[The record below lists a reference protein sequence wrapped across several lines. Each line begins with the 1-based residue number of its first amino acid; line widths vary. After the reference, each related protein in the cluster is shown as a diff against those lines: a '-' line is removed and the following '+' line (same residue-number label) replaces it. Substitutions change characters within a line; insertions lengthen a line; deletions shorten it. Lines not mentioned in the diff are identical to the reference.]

1 MKPVRLLTIMILSLV
16 AAAAVGRGGEPD
28 DLPAA
33 DAVVPELY
41 ATGFDR
47 AEGLAL
53 DAAGNLYVAGY
64 RGDGN
69 IGRITTDGTASV
81 LCTLDSLLP
90 MEGRHAR
97 PAGLKI
103 DSEGRLIAADVGCG
117 RLLRISADGT
127 ECEVLADRADGVRFR
142 SIRDVALDLA
152 SNIFFTDPGGS
163 STDTPTGA
171 VYLYD
176 INTKKVTR
184 VAGAL
189 AFPSGV
195 AVSPDQRQL
204 CVSDSYA
211 GQVWMYDLS
220 PDGSVADGRV
230 LYSFEKREL
239 PEGGTYQDQP
249 GGIAFDARGRLFVA
263 MRNAAAVI
271 VLTVPDGQLV
281 RQYPAGGLQATSC
294 HFHGKYLYTT
304 IATKEAVFRL
314 RLGVTGFDYAGP

>member
-1 MKPVRLLTIMILSLV
+1 MEPVRLLTILIASLIV
-16 AAAAVGRGGEPD
+16 TAAGRGDEPD

-33 DAVVPELY
+33 EAVVPELC
-41 ATGFDR
+41 ATGFEL

-64 RGDGN
+64 RGEGN
-69 IGRITTDGTASV
+69 IGRIATDGTASV
-81 LCTLDSLLP
+81 LCTLDQLLP
-90 MEGRHAR
+90 VEGRHAR

-103 DSEGRLIAADVGCG
+103 DSEGRLIASDAGCG
-117 RLLRISADGT
+117 RLLRISPDGT

-152 SNIFFTDPGGS
+152 GNILFTDPGGS
-163 STDTPTGA
+163 GQEAPTGS

-184 VAGAL
+184 VAAGL

-204 CVSDSYA
+204 CVSDSLA

-220 PDGSVADGRV
+220 PEGSVTNGRV
-230 LYSFEKREL
+230 LVSFDKREL
-239 PEGGTYQDQP
+239 PAGETFQDQP

-263 MRNAAAVI
+263 MRNGELVNVI
-271 VLTVPDGQLV
+271 SVPDGQLL
-281 RQYPAGGLQATSC
+281 RQYQAGGRQATNC

-304 IATKEAVFRL
+304 IAAKEAVFRL